1 MANHINLHL
10 SQDPVVKEATSC
22 QLVREGAW
30 KKKSST
36 AVQCQTMLTEI
47 SQKMVIPTPGNCPD
61 RAARRLEIT
70 KVKKAGKALIKEVYL
85 EDAKTKA
92 DQLESQ
98 GAVARLLAE
107 EEKDIP
113 WQSLIYAV
121 PKGVMAWAAR
131 ATTNCLASPDNLAKW
146 KRIVD
151 PKCPLCSHSPCTLG
165 HMLSNCKEALDR
177 FEWRHNNIVKY
188 LHSLFTSQGL
198 EGIEVFADLEGHRV
212 NGVTIPPDVAM
223 TAQKPDL
230 VIINRKL
237 MEVKLVELTVPWDT
251 TSNMTAALQRKTER
265 YENLATE
272 IKGNGF
278 RCSNIPLEIGTRGV
292 VNARNRAVL
301 TQLCHGL
308 KVNKVSCVTKNCSK
322 LALLGSYT
330 IWNARYS
337 TDWTGSG
344 FLEP

>member
-1 MANHINLHL
+1 
-10 SQDPVVKEATSC
+10 
-22 QLVREGAW
+22 
-30 KKKSST
+30 
-36 AVQCQTMLTEI
+36 
-47 SQKMVIPTPGNCPD
+47 
-61 RAARRLEIT
+61 
-70 KVKKAGKALIKEVYL
+70 
-85 EDAKTKA
+85 
-92 DQLESQ
+92 
-98 GAVARLLAE
+98 
-107 EEKDIP
+107 
-113 WQSLIYAV
+113 
-121 PKGVMAWAAR
+121 
-131 ATTNCLASPDNLAKW
+131 
-146 KRIVD
+146 
-151 PKCPLCSHSPCTLG
+151 
-165 HMLSNCKEALDR
+165 MLSNCKEALDR
-177 FEWRHNNIVKY
+177 FEWRYNNIMKY